1 MIEIGCNGLTFSD
14 IEAIFFDKD
23 GTLED
28 SRVYLEQ
35 LARERI
41 RQIAA
46 IVPYIDDRLL
56 FAMGITDSGLDPKGL
71 MAVGSRAENELAA
84 AAYIAESGYDWFT
97 AQKIACQ
104 AFKRAATKITPDCQN
119 SPLFAGSLAT
129 LQQLTAAKIKLGIIS
144 ADSTQGI
151 EAFVKREKLHHYF
164 QLTLGSDRQLSK
176 PNPQLYLKACQIL
189 EVQPSKTLMVGD
201 SLGDITMAQKA
212 NAAGA
217 IAISWHNYIA
227 QHLETATVTIDNLAA
242 IEIIDRRTK
251 LN

>member
-97 AQKIACQ
+97 KLSNEQQPK
-104 AFKRAATKITPDCQN
+104 
-119 SPLFAGSLAT
+119 SL
-129 LQQLTAAKIKLGIIS
+129 QIAKIL
-144 ADSTQGI
+144 
-151 EAFVKREKLHHYF
+151 
-164 QLTLGSDRQLSK
+164 
-176 PNPQLYLKACQIL
+176 LYLL
-189 EVQPSKTLMVGD
+189 VVWLLYS
-201 SLGDITMAQKA
+201 S
-212 NAAGA
+212 
-217 IAISWHNYIA
+217 
-227 QHLETATVTIDNLAA
+227 
-242 IEIIDRRTK
+242 
-251 LN
+251 